1 MTPKRLDKM
10 RIAPHHAFEKLDRLY
25 LTAAKVTLL
34 AAAIA
39 TLVPIIFRTSLRR
52 FDQRHH

>member
-10 RIAPHHAFEKLDRLY
+10 RIAPHHVFEKLDRVY
-25 LTAAKVTLL
+25 LIAAKVTLL

-39 TLVPIIFRTSLRR
+39 TLLPAVSGLSEPAFA
-52 FDQRHH
+52 